1 MGARLR
7 SWRQQIKKHRVAIR
21 VIVIVLEVVI
31 TLIIAGYWFDWTGFN
46 GYNKVTIAHTIS
58 GTNAGT
64 VIRTEEY
71 QPGRTLW
78 DWMQLLIIPA
88 VLAVGG
94 YVINLTISRGE
105 QEATKQRAKT
115 EQEIASDNQREVA
128 LKEYIDQ
135 MSELLLKEHLGE
147 LKPEYETVRKI
158 ARVRT
163 LIVLQR
169 LDPRRKRSLVR
180 FLYESGLI
188 DKDKCIINLRKADLS
203 KVDLCGVDLH
213 GADLH
218 ETILNEADM
227 RVVNLFR
234 ADLHGAVMV
243 KANLRSANFAQSN
256 LIETILTEA
265 NLDGTSFSESDLTG
279 AKVTP
284 DQLKQAQS
292 LKGATMPDGSIYP

>member
-1 MGARLR
+1 MRARFR
-7 SWRQQIKKHRVAIR
+7 SWRQQIKKHRIAIR

-31 TLIIAGYWFDWTGFN
+31 ALIIAGYWFDWTGFN

-169 LDPRRKRSLVR
+169 LDPRRKRSVVR
-180 FLYESGLI
+180 FLYESDLI

-203 KVDLCGVDLH
+203 KVDLYGVDLH
-213 GADLH
+213 VADLH

-243 KANLRSANFAQSN
+243 KANLRLANFAQSN
-256 LIETILTEA
+256 
-265 NLDGTSFSESDLTG
+265 
-279 AKVTP
+279 
-284 DQLKQAQS
+284 
-292 LKGATMPDGSIYP
+292 KGRT